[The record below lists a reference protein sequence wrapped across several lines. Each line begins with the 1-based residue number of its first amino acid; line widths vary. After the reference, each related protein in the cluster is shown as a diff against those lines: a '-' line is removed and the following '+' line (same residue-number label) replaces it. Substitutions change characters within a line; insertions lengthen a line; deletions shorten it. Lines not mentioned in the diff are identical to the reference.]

1 MEMEAMDISE
11 AVAHLTPVEREQFKD
26 LIAECVARENDIRAN
41 RDRADR
47 ALTQMV
53 DTIERLYH
61 EIAGLTDRVGI
72 LYLKVVE
79 HSGPVH

>member
-1 MEMEAMDISE
+1 MDISD

-26 LIAECVARENDIRAN
+26 LIAECVERENEIRVT

-53 DTIERLYH
+53 DTVERLYH
-61 EIAGLTDRVGI
+61 DVARLTDRVGL
-72 LYLKVVE
+72 LYLKVVAQT
-79 HSGPVH
+79 GPVH